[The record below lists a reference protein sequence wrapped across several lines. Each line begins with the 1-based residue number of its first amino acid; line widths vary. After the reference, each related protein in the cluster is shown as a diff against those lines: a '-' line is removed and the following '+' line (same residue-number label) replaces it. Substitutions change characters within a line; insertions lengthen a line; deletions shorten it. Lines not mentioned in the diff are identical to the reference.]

1 MKRFPSIRKKIKNHL
16 FEVILVGVLAIGC
29 AVARG
34 VLALINKPAATSASV
49 YLRNEVLLKIDLSP
63 SLGTD
68 TFLIH
73 GAHGDM
79 LIERVGEKVRV
90 KESSCP
96 NQNCVHQGF
105 LDKEGGSIVC
115 AYNEVSVVLSG
126 NIGEISL

>member
-1 MKRFPSIRKKIKNHL
+1 MKRFPSIRKKLKDHL
-16 FEVILVGVLAIGC
+16 VEVVLVAALAVGSAVAGGVLAF
-29 AVARG
+29 
-34 VLALINKPAATSASV
+34 LNKPAATSASV
-49 YLRNEVLLKIDLSP
+49 YLRNELLLKIDLSP

-79 LIERVGEKVRV
+79 TIERMGDKVRV

-105 LDKEGGSIVC
+105 LREEGGSIIC
-115 AYNEVSVVLSG
+115 AHNEVSVVLSG
-126 NIGEISL
+126 AIGVVSL